1 MSTLLILNDP
11 PYGTE
16 RSFNGLRLAKA
27 LAGKGTEVSIFL
39 MADAVAC
46 AKAGQKVPEG
56 YYNLELMVKAVARHG
71 EVVLCGTC
79 MDARG
84 LRDDELVDGARRG
97 TLDDLAT
104 LTVAADK
111 VDPEPDR
118 SRFAGAL
125 IVRIGVAGLTKR
137 CWSIRARARR
147 RRAPETRSRRARA
160 PTSLHRPWV
169 LRCAS

>member
-27 LAGKGTEVSIFL
+27 LAGKGAEISVFL

-46 AKAGQKVPEG
+46 AKAGQKLPQG

-71 EVVLCGTC
+71 EVILCGTC

-84 LRDDELVDGARRG
+84 LRDDELVDGTRRG
-97 TLDDLAT
+97 TLDELAT

-111 VDPEPDR
+111 VLV
-118 SRFAGAL
+118 F
-125 IVRIGVAGLTKR
+125 
-137 CWSIRARARR
+137 
-147 RRAPETRSRRARA
+147 
-160 PTSLHRPWV
+160 
-169 LRCAS
+169 